1 MRLRTAA
8 WFALIWFTV
17 PATAIAAQ
25 VFVGSTFPTGSGYG
39 LAADIR
45 AYASLVLVA
54 PVACL
59 GAALFGGRLR
69 RSRVLQTERNRRRPA
84 IVYFRIAVLPVLA
97 MSGVV
102 MATMAV
108 TAMSETGGTPIVD
121 PRLGL
126 AAVFQSIAFVLL
138 GMALGLNLPPV
149 VALPCAIVVPY
160 ILVAF
165 PPALDIYWLRHVT
178 GISTN
183 CCWVYQDLPA
193 RAIAAHILFSISV
206 DGTLLNGAVY
216 ALFPNTVCSTAD
228 VTSNPTAA
236 PAPPPDDGA
245 IVRAWWSGLL
255 GLDPVQALDSG
266 GGDERQRTE
275 LARIEALPLAQQK
288 EAINTLVQRAAQV
301 CGGAKS

>member
-206 DGTLLNGAVY
+206 ALVAAATLPVWSPRPMLTHGLVALVAIGTLFA
-216 ALFPNTVCSTAD
+216 
-228 VTSNPTAA
+228 
-236 PAPPPDDGA
+236 A
-245 IVRAWWSGLL
+245 IVAARGIGPVAVEARSEGPTCRAVSG
-255 GLDPVQALDSG
+255 VQLCLWKDHERARASG
-266 GGDERQRTE
+266 DGVDRRSS
-275 LARIEALPLAQQK
+275 R
-288 EAINTLVQRAAQV
+288 R
-301 CGGAKS
+301 CCC